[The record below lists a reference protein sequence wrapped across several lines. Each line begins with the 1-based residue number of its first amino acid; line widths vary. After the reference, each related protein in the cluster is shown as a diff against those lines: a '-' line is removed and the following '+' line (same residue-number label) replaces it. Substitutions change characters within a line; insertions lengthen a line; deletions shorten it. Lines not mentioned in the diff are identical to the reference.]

1 MVSSMHDRDRPVG
14 SDGIGDFLASH
25 GGPFFELQRRLNLLR
40 DSALQVGQRAVVFVA
55 LAWGVPL
62 ILSLL
67 EGRAVGPG
75 ESGPYLL
82 DPGAWSRFVVGVAL
96 FVLSEQAVEENL
108 RSKLGQFVR
117 APLIEPSAFAQA
129 AAAVALALKQ
139 RNSRVAELLCLG
151 IALLMSIGGYVR
163 FTGYEPT
170 GWTTQLSATGR
181 SLTLAGWW
189 ALLVSSPLF
198 TFLLVRGLWRHLVW
212 SLLLRRLAELDLR
225 LVANHPDGKG
235 GLGFIADYPN
245 AYAMFVFGVSS
256 AIAVALSQTVFEA
269 GITSQVFAGVLAVWL
284 ALVLALFAF
293 PLQAFS
299 APLSVLKQQSLQL
312 YGAQATRHSRQGE
325 RTLLGRNVFI
335 GADQGVEDTNMPD
348 PTKHFAAAAKLST
361 ILVSRAA
368 LVPVAVA
375 ALVPFA
381 IVGAAQLPIKEVFA
395 VLKKLIL

>member
-1 MVSSMHDRDRPVG
+1 MHDRDR
-14 SDGIGDFLASH
+14 SADADGIGDFLASH

-40 DSALQVGQRAVVFVA
+40 DSALQVGRRAAVFVA

-62 ILSLL
+62 LLSLL
-67 EGRAVGPG
+67 EGRAMGPG

-82 DPGAWSRFVVGVAL
+82 DPGVWARFVVGTAL
-96 FVLSEQAVEENL
+96 FVLSERAVEENL

-117 APLIEPSAFAQA
+117 APLIEPSAFARA
-129 AAAVALALKQ
+129 AAAVALALGQ
-139 RNSRVAELLCLG
+139 RNSRMAELLCFA
-151 IALLMSIGGYVR
+151 IALLASIVGYVR
-163 FTGYEPT
+163 YTGYEAT
-170 GWTTQLSATGR
+170 GWATQLSGAGR

-212 SLLLRRLAELDLR
+212 SLLLRRLAALDLR

-245 AYAMFVFGVSS
+245 AYAMFVLGVSS
-256 AIAVALSQTVFEA
+256 AIAVALAQTVFET
-269 GITSQVFAGVLAVWL
+269 GITSQVFTGVLAVWL

-325 RTLLGRNVFI
+325 RALLGRNVFI
-335 GADQGVEDTNMPD
+335 GADQADEDTEMAD
-348 PTKHFAAAAKLST
+348 PSKHFAAAAKLST
-361 ILVSRAA
+361 ILVSRSA
-368 LVPVAVA
+368 LVPVTAA

-381 IVGAAQLPIKEVFA
+381 IVGAAQLPVKEVFA